1 MTASLYMFISLEAS
15 ECLLLFSVS
24 FFFAA
29 ASVIASN
36 TLFYVVPSIIRR
48 LKYPRYNVL
57 LNYLPCVVSSEPS
70 LSLAHNPKEEW
81 WYTLF
86 LFVFFPVKAAK
97 LARYT
102 AWQCLQVRAIS
113 VPPAR
118 SANLSRVNDLNNYDH
133 AYNERFRV

>member
-1 MTASLYMFISLEAS
+1 MTASLYMFTSVEDS
-15 ECLLLFSVS
+15 QRLLLFSSLLFCRCFGYCVKHLVLRCS
-24 FFFAA
+24 LDNSSAEISPLQC
-29 ASVIASN
+29 ASQ
-36 TLFYVVPSIIRR
+36 L
-48 LKYPRYNVL
+48 
-57 LNYLPCVVSSEPS
+57 PS
-70 LSLAHNPKEEW
+70 LRCFQRTKSLPGTQPERGVVVYA
-81 WYTLF
+81 
-86 LFVFFPVKAAK
+86 LFVRFLCVEAAK